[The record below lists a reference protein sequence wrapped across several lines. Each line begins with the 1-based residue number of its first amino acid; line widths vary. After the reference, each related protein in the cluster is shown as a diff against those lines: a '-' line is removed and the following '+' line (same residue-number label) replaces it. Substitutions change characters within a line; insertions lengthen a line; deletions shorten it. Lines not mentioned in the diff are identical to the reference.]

1 MSNKFELFLG
11 CLGNGITVCNKA
23 VLENGDYKT
32 IAHIS
37 EHGVIKYYVRE
48 SSIPND
54 ALQKIK
60 RVANNSM
67 ENFMKLW
74 NKKDYL
80 QKYAYMMSIPTIGCG
95 LNAIERTDRENKE
108 LSIKDRVTLME
119 RVFFKT
125 HI

>member
-11 CLGNGITVCNKA
+11 CLGNGTTVCNKA
-23 VLENGDYKT
+23 ILENGDYKT

-37 EHGVIKYYVRE
+37 DHGVIKYYVRE

-54 ALQKIK
+54 ALEKIK
-60 RVANNSM
+60 RVANNSR
-67 ENFMKLW
+67 ENFMKTW

-80 QKYAYMMSIPTIGCG
+80 QKYIYMMSIPTIGCG

-108 LSIKDRVTLME
+108 LPIKDRVTLME

-125 HI
+125 HM

>member
-11 CLGNGITVCNKA
+11 CLGNGTTVCNKA
-23 VLENGDYKT
+23 ILENGDYKT

-37 EHGVIKYYVRE
+37 DHGVIKYYVRE

-54 ALQKIK
+54 ALEKIK
-60 RVANNSM
+60 RVANNSR
-67 ENFMKLW
+67 ENFMKTW

-80 QKYAYMMSIPTIGCG
+80 QKYIYMMSIPTIGCG

-108 LSIKDRVTLME
+108 LPIKDRVTLME
-119 RVFFKT
+119 RVFFET
-125 HI
+125 HM

>member
-11 CLGNGITVCNKA
+11 CLGNGTTVCNKA

-37 EHGVIKYYVRE
+37 EHGVIKYYVEE

-60 RVANNSM
+60 RVANNSR
-67 ENFMKLW
+67 ENFMKTW

-80 QKYAYMMSIPTIGCG
+80 QKYVYMMSIPTIGCG
-95 LNAIERTDRENKE
+95 LNAIEKNDRENKE

-125 HI
+125 HM

>member
-11 CLGNGITVCNKA
+11 CLGNGTTVCNKA

-37 EHGVIKYYVRE
+37 EHGVIKYYVEE

-60 RVANNSM
+60 RVANNSR
-67 ENFMKLW
+67 ENFMKTW

-80 QKYAYMMSIPTIGCG
+80 QKYVYMMSIPTIGCG
-95 LNAIERTDRENKE
+95 LNAIEKNDGENKE

-125 HI
+125 HM